1 MMAEDE
7 VMLLCCCFL
16 GNLTD
21 VKKMFLVL
29 GGDRRDVDTI
39 SSFVF

>member
-7 VMLLCCCFL
+7 VMLLCCFL